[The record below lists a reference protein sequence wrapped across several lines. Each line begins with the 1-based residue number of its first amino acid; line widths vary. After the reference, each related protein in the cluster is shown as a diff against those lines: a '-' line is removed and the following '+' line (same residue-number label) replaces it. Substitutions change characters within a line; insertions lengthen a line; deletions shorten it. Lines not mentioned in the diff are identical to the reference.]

1 MSKKSMIWLA
11 AILLIT
17 GGSAIWLG
25 DRGGSYISAVLSHD
39 WFGYRVPGFFGER
52 RRVQEIP
59 DIPPLPEG
67 LDATTYTHARQIVEM
82 ARSFT
87 ETQRDLSTLR
97 AELAARR
104 AALTKKED

>member
-1 MSKKSMIWLA
+1 MSKKNIIWLI
-11 AILLIT
+11 AILLT
-17 GGSAIWLG
+17 GGIAIWFG
-25 DRGGSYISAVLSHD
+25 DRGSSSVSAVLSHN
-39 WFGYRVPGFFGER
+39 WFGYRVPGFFSER
-52 RRVQEIP
+52 RQVQEIP

>member
-25 DRGGSYISAVLSHD
+25 DRGGPYVSAVLSHD
-39 WFGYRVPGFFGER
+39 WFGYRVPEFWGER
-52 RRVQEIP
+52 RLQEIP

>member
-11 AILLIT
+11 ATLLIT

-25 DRGGSYISAVLSHD
+25 NRGGSYVSTVLSQD
-39 WFGYRVPGFFGER
+39 WFRDHALRFFGER
-52 RRVQEIP
+52 RLREIP

-67 LDATTYTHARQIVEM
+67 LDATTYIHARQIVEM
-82 ARSFT
+82 ARGFT
-87 ETQRDLSTLR
+87 DTQHDLSALR